1 MIDKTTAAGET
12 DENTA
17 EQSSVLTPDDE
28 REIELFLH
36 NSGKYCEKV
45 YGGKTFAD
53 EEITELRKEIKE
65 TNEAVKKIRTDWK
78 LS

>member
-1 MIDKTTAAGET
+1 MIDKTTAAG
-12 DENTA
+12 DKHENAA
-17 EQSSVLTPDDE
+17 EQSGGLTPDDE

-45 YGGKTFAD
+45 YGGKAFAD

-78 LS
+78 LP

>member
-1 MIDKTTAAGET
+1 MIDEKPAAGET
-12 DENTA
+12 SEKPA
-17 EQSSVLTPDDE
+17 AQSSGLTPDDE

-53 EEITELRKEIKE
+53 EEITELRKEIKD
-65 TNEAVKKIRTDWK
+65 TNEAIKKIRTDWK